1 MCSSFD
7 HTHGGASD
15 SLEPAVHT
23 SWLCLSRLAE
33 QKRTSLTTDER
44 EVRRRIETLVE
55 SVKDDRTRSNQLFHY
70 VWTMMCV
77 RRGLLRVVR
86 EIHTN
91 GTQQLLLE
99 EVTTGQ
105 RRLVVRPGELDTEIE
120 GLAVQALARMLRDD
134 NRA

>member
-1 MCSSFD
+1 M
-7 HTHGGASD
+7 
-15 SLEPAVHT
+15 EPAVHT